1 MRGEYGLLDITAHN
15 TRVIVAAAATG
26 HCWWAA
32 VVKRVAQKPRQ
43 SPNADT
49 HPHVFLSFSYFRQQN
64 VSGIKISHNIW
75 YWIQCAWICT
85 RPTHCLLFLSKINLE
100 EVGLKTDTSTNM
112 AFSCGGQ
119 SVRRPNTRIKWQNF
133 LKCAHK
139 STLNSKFG
147 RFSLSAWSLRSIFGK
162 GARQRYVDT
171 SGQIYLMKKG
181 GLYNGRA
188 VTWKVT
194 PRLFGADRQIRCLLL
209 SQLVNPLHIESQ
221 TGGVLL
227 CAHCLTA

>member
-1 MRGEYGLLDITAHN
+1 MDEGGVWLAGYYW
-15 TRVIVAAAATG
+15 VIVAAAAAAATG

-32 VVKRVAQKPRQ
+32 VVKRVSQKPRQ

-75 YWIQCAWICT
+75 YWIQCAWICI

-112 AFSCGGQ
+112 VFSCVGQ

-162 GARQRYVDT
+162 GAPQRYVDT

-188 VTWKVT
+188 VTRKVT

-221 TGGVLL
+221 TGGA
-227 CAHCLTA
+227 CTS